1 MTRIAFLDVD
11 GTILEHGSLI
21 APSTVTAI
29 RRARANGHLVW
40 LSTGRSAGDIHPDVL
55 AIGFDGAI
63 TNGGAYATLGDDARA
78 GEQRAGAAAA
88 DVEMLVEQPMPRA
101 DVELLERY
109 FEAHGI
115 HYFLQTHGGVFASEG
130 MGAVMTAYRRE
141 RHAERAAQL
150 AEQGLTAEE
159 PLWKEPRP
167 VADVDRDAVAKAV
180 FVSPSID
187 TVAHAAGELGDGFHV
202 IPGSIPLP
210 GGSNGE
216 IGQAGVTKGSAITSV
231 LAQLGLSATDAIG
244 IGDSWNDVEMFEVVG
259 TPVAM
264 GNAPLELQKLAGRV
278 TTSVLDDGVH
288 NAFAELGLI

>member
-29 RRARANGHLVW
+29 RQARANGHQVW
-40 LSTGRSAGDIHPDVL
+40 LSTGRSAGDVHPDVL

-63 TNGGAYATLGDDARA
+63 TNGGAYATR
-78 GEQRAGAAAA
+78 GE
-88 DVEMLVEQPMPRA
+88 EMLVEQPMPRA

-159 PLWKEPRP
+159 PLWNEPRP
-167 VADVDRDAVAKAV
+167 VAEVDRDAVAKAV

-187 TVAHAAGELGDGFHV
+187 TVVHAAAELGDGFHV

-216 IGQAGVTKGSAITSV
+216 IGQAGVTKGSAITAV
-231 LAQLGLSATDAIG
+231 LAQLGLPATDAIG

-264 GNAPLELQKLAGRV
+264 GNAAPELQKLAGRV

>member
-29 RRARANGHLVW
+29 RQARANGHQVW
-40 LSTGRSAGDIHPDVL
+40 LSTGRSAGDVHPDVL

-63 TNGGAYATLGDDARA
+63 TNGGAYATR
-78 GEQRAGAAAA
+78 GE
-88 DVEMLVEQPMPRA
+88 EMLVEQPMPRA

-159 PLWKEPRP
+159 PLWNEPRP
-167 VADVDRDAVAKAV
+167 VAEVDRDAVAKAV

-187 TVAHAAGELGDGFHV
+187 TVVHAAAERGDAFHV

-231 LAQLGLSATDAIG
+231 LAQLGLPATDAIG

-264 GNAPLELQKLAGRV
+264 GNAVPELQKLAGRV

>member
-29 RRARANGHLVW
+29 RQARANGHQVW
-40 LSTGRSAGDIHPDVL
+40 LSTGRSAGDVHPDVL

-63 TNGGAYATLGDDARA
+63 TNGGAYATR
-78 GEQRAGAAAA
+78 GE
-88 DVEMLVEQPMPRA
+88 EMLVEQPMPRA

-159 PLWKEPRP
+159 PLWNEPRP
-167 VADVDRDAVAKAV
+167 VAEVDRDAVAKAV

-187 TVAHAAGELGDGFHV
+187 TVVHAAAELGDAFHV

-216 IGQAGVTKGSAITSV
+216 IGQAGVTKGSAITAV
-231 LAQLGLSATDAIG
+231 LAQLGLPATDAIG

-264 GNAPLELQKLAGRV
+264 GNAAPELQKLAGRV

>member
-11 GTILEHGSLI
+11 GTILEHGSVI
-21 APSTVTAI
+21 ADSTGPAI
-29 RRARANGHLVW
+29 RRARENGHLVW

-63 TNGGAYATLGDDARA
+63 TNGGAYAMRGD
-78 GEQRAGAAAA
+78 ELV
-88 DVEMLVEQPMPRA
+88 VERPMPRE
-101 DVELLERY
+101 DVEELERY

-115 HYFLQTHGGVFASEG
+115 HYFLQTHGGVYASDG
-130 MGAVMTAYRRE
+130 MGPVMTEYRRE
-141 RHAERAAQL
+141 RHAQRAAEL
-150 AEQGLTAEE
+150 EAQGLPPEQ
-159 PLWKEPRP
+159 PLWREPRP
-167 VADVDRDAVAKAV
+167 VSEVDRDAVAKAV
-180 FVSPSID
+180 FVSPSTD
-187 TVAHAAGELGDGFHV
+187 TVAHAAAALGDGFHV

-216 IGQAGVTKGSAITSV
+216 IGQAGVTKGSAITEVLSV
-231 LAQLGLSATDAIG
+231 LGLSAADAIG

-264 GNAPLELQKLAGRV
+264 GNAVPELQRLAGRV
-278 TTSVLDDGVH
+278 TTAVLDDGVH

>member
-11 GTILEHGSLI
+11 GTILEHGSVM
-21 APSTVTAI
+21 APSTATAI
-29 RRARANGHLVW
+29 RQARENGHLVW

-63 TNGGAYATLGDDARA
+63 TNGGAYAT
-78 GEQRAGAAAA
+78 QA
-88 DVEMLVEQPMPRA
+88 DRTLVERPLARA
-101 DVELLERY
+101 DVDTLERY

-115 HYFLQTHGGVFASEG
+115 HYFLQTHGGVFASPG
-130 MGAVMTAYRRE
+130 MGAVMNEYRRE
-141 RHAERAAQL
+141 RHAQRAAEL
-150 AEQGLTAEE
+150 EAQGLPPEQ
-159 PLWKEPRP
+159 PLWREPRP
-167 VADVDRDAVAKAV
+167 VSEVDRDAVAKAV
-180 FVSPSID
+180 FVSPSTD
-187 TVAHAAGELGDGFHV
+187 TVAHAAAELGDGFHV

-216 IGQAGVTKGSAITSV
+216 IGQAGVTKGSAITDV
-231 LAQLGLSATDAIG
+231 LAELGLSATDAIG

-264 GNAPLELQKLAGRV
+264 GNAVPELQRLAGRV
-278 TTSVLDDGVH
+278 TTAVLDDGVR

>member
-11 GTILEHGSLI
+11 GTILEHGSVM
-21 APSTVTAI
+21 APSTATAI
-29 RRARANGHLVW
+29 RRARENGHLVW

-63 TNGGAYATLGDDARA
+63 TNGGAYAT
-78 GEQRAGAAAA
+78 QA
-88 DVEMLVEQPMPRA
+88 DRTLVERPLARA
-101 DVELLERY
+101 DVDTLERY

-115 HYFLQTHGGVFASEG
+115 HYFLQTHGGVFASPG
-130 MGAVMTAYRRE
+130 MGAVMNEYRRE
-141 RHAERAAQL
+141 RHAQRAAEL
-150 AEQGLTAEE
+150 EAQGLPPEQ
-159 PLWKEPRP
+159 PLWREPRP
-167 VADVDRDAVAKAV
+167 VSEVDRDAVAKAV
-180 FVSPSID
+180 FVSPSTD
-187 TVAHAAGELGDGFHV
+187 TVAHAAAELGDGFHV

-216 IGQAGVTKGSAITSV
+216 IGQAGVTKGSAITDV
-231 LAQLGLSATDAIG
+231 LAELGLSATDAIG

-264 GNAPLELQKLAGRV
+264 GNAAPELQRLAGRV
-278 TTSVLDDGVH
+278 TTAVLDDGVH

>member
-29 RRARANGHLVW
+29 RQARANGHLVW
-40 LSTGRSAGDIHPDVL
+40 LSTGRSAGDVHPDVL

-63 TNGGAYATLGDDARA
+63 TNGGAYATRGD
-78 GEQRAGAAAA
+78 ET
-88 DVEMLVEQPMPRA
+88 LVEQPMPRA

-167 VADVDRDAVAKAV
+167 VAEVDRDAVAKAV

-187 TVAHAAGELGDGFHV
+187 TVHHAAAELGDGFHV

-216 IGQAGVTKGSAITSV
+216 IGQAGVTKGSAITAV

-264 GNAPLELQKLAGRV
+264 GNAAPELQKLAGRV
-278 TTSVLDDGVH
+278 TTTVLDDGVH

>member
-11 GTILEHGSLI
+11 GTILEHGSVI

-29 RRARANGHLVW
+29 RQARANGHLVW
-40 LSTGRSAGDIHPDVL
+40 LCTGRSAGDIHPDVL

-63 TNGGAYATLGDDARA
+63 TNGGAYATRDGETLVAR
-78 GEQRAGAAAA
+78 
-88 DVEMLVEQPMPRA
+88 PMPRA
-101 DVELLERY
+101 DVDTLERY

-115 HYFLQTHGGVFASEG
+115 HYFLQTHGGVYASAG
-130 MGAVMTAYRRE
+130 MGPVMSSYRRE
-141 RHAERAAQL
+141 RHEKRAAEL
-150 AEQGLTAEE
+150 EAQGLPPEQ
-159 PLWKEPRP
+159 PLWREPRP
-167 VADVDRDAVAKAV
+167 VSEVDRDAVAKAV

-187 TVAHAAGELGDGFHV
+187 TVAHAAEQLGDGFHV

-216 IGQAGVTKGSAITSV
+216 IGQAGVTKGSAIIEV
-231 LAQLGLSATDAIG
+231 LASLGIDAADAIG

-264 GNAPLELQKLAGRV
+264 GNAVPELQQLAGRV
-278 TTSVLDDGVH
+278 TTAVLDDGVH

>member
-29 RRARANGHLVW
+29 RQARANGHQVW
-40 LSTGRSAGDIHPDVL
+40 LSTGRSAGDVHPDVL

-63 TNGGAYATLGDDARA
+63 TNGGAYATR
-78 GEQRAGAAAA
+78 GE
-88 DVEMLVEQPMPRA
+88 EMLVEQPMPRA

-109 FEAHGI
+109 FETHGI

-167 VADVDRDAVAKAV
+167 VAEVDRDAVAKAV

-187 TVAHAAGELGDGFHV
+187 TVVHAAAELGDAFHV

-231 LAQLGLSATDAIG
+231 LAQLGLPATDAIG

-264 GNAPLELQKLAGRV
+264 GNAVPELQKLAGRV

>member
-29 RRARANGHLVW
+29 RQARANGHLVW
-40 LSTGRSAGDIHPDVL
+40 LSTGRSAGDVHPDVL

-63 TNGGAYATLGDDARA
+63 TNGGAYATR
-78 GEQRAGAAAA
+78 GEAT
-88 DVEMLVEQPMPRA
+88 LVEQPMPRA

-130 MGAVMTAYRRE
+130 MGPVMAAYRRE

-167 VADVDRDAVAKAV
+167 VAEVDRDAVAKAV

-187 TVAHAAGELGDGFHV
+187 TVHHAAAELGDGFHV

-216 IGQAGVTKGSAITSV
+216 IGQAGVTKGSAITAV

-264 GNAPLELQKLAGRV
+264 GNAAPELQKLAGRV
-278 TTSVLDDGVH
+278 TTSVLEDGVH

>member
-11 GTILEHGSLI
+11 GTILEHGSVM
-21 APSTVTAI
+21 APSTATAI
-29 RRARANGHLVW
+29 RQARENGHLVW

-63 TNGGAYATLGDDARA
+63 TNGGAYAT
-78 GEQRAGAAAA
+78 QA
-88 DVEMLVEQPMPRA
+88 DRTLVERPLARA
-101 DVELLERY
+101 DVDTLERY

-115 HYFLQTHGGVFASEG
+115 HYFLQTHGGVFASPG
-130 MGAVMTAYRRE
+130 MGAVMNEYRRE
-141 RHAERAAQL
+141 RHAQRAAEL
-150 AEQGLTAEE
+150 EAQGLPPEQ
-159 PLWKEPRP
+159 PLWREPRP
-167 VADVDRDAVAKAV
+167 VSEVDRDAVAKAV
-180 FVSPSID
+180 FVSPSTD
-187 TVAHAAGELGDGFHV
+187 TVAHAAAELGDGFHV

-216 IGQAGVTKGSAITSV
+216 IGQAGVTKGSAITDV
-231 LAQLGLSATDAIG
+231 LAELGLSATDAIG

-264 GNAPLELQKLAGRV
+264 GNAVPELQRLAGRV
-278 TTSVLDDGVH
+278 TTAVLDDGVH

>member
-29 RRARANGHLVW
+29 RQARANGHLVW
-40 LSTGRSAGDIHPDVL
+40 LSTGRSAGDVHPDVL

-63 TNGGAYATLGDDARA
+63 TNGGAYATQGD
-78 GEQRAGAAAA
+78 ET
-88 DVEMLVEQPMPRA
+88 LVEQPMPRA

-167 VADVDRDAVAKAV
+167 VAEVDRDAVAKAV

-187 TVAHAAGELGDGFHV
+187 TVAHAAAELGDGFHV

-264 GNAPLELQKLAGRV
+264 GNAAPELQKLAGRV

>member
-29 RRARANGHLVW
+29 RQARANGHLVW
-40 LSTGRSAGDIHPDVL
+40 LSTGRSAGDVHPDVL

-63 TNGGAYATLGDDARA
+63 TNGGAYATR
-78 GEQRAGAAAA
+78 GE
-88 DVEMLVEQPMPRA
+88 ETLVEQPMPRA
-101 DVELLERY
+101 GVELLERY
-109 FEAHGI
+109 FEAYGI
-115 HYFLQTHGGVFASEG
+115 HYFLQTHGGVFASDG
-130 MGAVMTAYRRE
+130 MGPVMSAYRRE

-167 VADVDRDAVAKAV
+167 VAEVDRDAVAKAV

-187 TVAHAAGELGDGFHV
+187 TVAHAAAELGDGFHV

-231 LAQLGLSATDAIG
+231 LAQLGLPATDAIG

-264 GNAPLELQKLAGRV
+264 GNAAPELQKLAGRV
-278 TTSVLDDGVH
+278 TTSVLEDGVH
-288 NAFAELGLI
+288 NAFVELGLI

>member
-29 RRARANGHLVW
+29 RQARANGHQVW
-40 LSTGRSAGDIHPDVL
+40 LSTGRSAGDVHPDVL

-63 TNGGAYATLGDDARA
+63 TNGGAYATR
-78 GEQRAGAAAA
+78 GE
-88 DVEMLVEQPMPRA
+88 EMLVEQPLPRA

-167 VADVDRDAVAKAV
+167 VAEVDRDAVAKAV

-187 TVAHAAGELGDGFHV
+187 TVAHAAAELGAAFHV

-216 IGQAGVTKGSAITSV
+216 IGQAGVTKGSRDHLGARAAG
-231 LAQLGLSATDAIG
+231 LARDGCHRHRRQLERRRDVRGRRDARRHG
-244 IGDSWNDVEMFEVVG
+244 QRGARAAEARRSGHDVG
-259 TPVAM
+259 
-264 GNAPLELQKLAGRV
+264 AG
-278 TTSVLDDGVH
+278 
-288 NAFAELGLI
+288 

>member
-29 RRARANGHLVW
+29 RQARANGHQVW
-40 LSTGRSAGDIHPDVL
+40 LSTGRSAGDVHPDVL

-63 TNGGAYATLGDDARA
+63 TNGGAYATR
-78 GEQRAGAAAA
+78 GE
-88 DVEMLVEQPMPRA
+88 EMLVEQPMPRA

-167 VADVDRDAVAKAV
+167 VAEVDRDAVAKAV

-187 TVAHAAGELGDGFHV
+187 TVVHAAAELGDAFHV

-216 IGQAGVTKGSAITSV
+216 IGQAGVTKGSAITAV
-231 LAQLGLSATDAIG
+231 LAQLGLPATEAIG

-264 GNAPLELQKLAGRV
+264 GNAAPELQKLAGRV
-278 TTSVLDDGVH
+278 TTSVLEDGVH

>member
-29 RRARANGHLVW
+29 RQARANGHLVW
-40 LSTGRSAGDIHPDVL
+40 LSTGRSAGDVHPDVL

-63 TNGGAYATLGDDARA
+63 TNGGAYATR
-78 GEQRAGAAAA
+78 GEAT
-88 DVEMLVEQPMPRA
+88 LVEQPMPRA

-130 MGAVMTAYRRE
+130 MGPVMAAYRRE

-167 VADVDRDAVAKAV
+167 VAEVDRDAVAKAV

-187 TVAHAAGELGDGFHV
+187 TVAHAAAELGDGFHV

-231 LAQLGLSATDAIG
+231 LAQLGMPATDAIG

-264 GNAPLELQKLAGRV
+264 GNAAPELQKLAGRV
-278 TTSVLDDGVH
+278 TTSVLEDGVH

>member
-29 RRARANGHLVW
+29 RQARANGHQVW

-63 TNGGAYATLGDDARA
+63 TNGGAYATRGD
-78 GEQRAGAAAA
+78 
-88 DVEMLVEQPMPRA
+88 EMLVEQPMPRA

-167 VADVDRDAVAKAV
+167 VAEVDRDAVAKAV

-187 TVAHAAGELGDGFHV
+187 TVVHAAAELGDAFHV

-231 LAQLGLSATDAIG
+231 LAQLGLPPTDAIG

-264 GNAPLELQKLAGRV
+264 GNAVPELQKLAGRV

>member
-29 RRARANGHLVW
+29 RQARANGHLVW
-40 LSTGRSAGDIHPDVL
+40 LSTGRSAGDVHPDVL

-63 TNGGAYATLGDDARA
+63 TNGGAYATR
-78 GEQRAGAAAA
+78 GEAT
-88 DVEMLVEQPMPRA
+88 LVEQPMPRA

-130 MGAVMTAYRRE
+130 MGPVMAAYRRE

-167 VADVDRDAVAKAV
+167 VAEVDRDAVAKAV

-187 TVAHAAGELGDGFHV
+187 TVAHAAAELGDGFHV

-231 LAQLGLSATDAIG
+231 LAQLGMPATDAIG

-264 GNAPLELQKLAGRV
+264 GNAAPELQKLAGRI

>member
-29 RRARANGHLVW
+29 RQARANGHQVW
-40 LSTGRSAGDIHPDVL
+40 LSTGRSAGDVHPDVL

-63 TNGGAYATLGDDARA
+63 TNGGAYATR
-78 GEQRAGAAAA
+78 GE
-88 DVEMLVEQPMPRA
+88 EMLVEQPMPRA

-167 VADVDRDAVAKAV
+167 VAEVDRDAVAKAV

-187 TVAHAAGELGDGFHV
+187 TVVHAAAELGAAFHV

-216 IGQAGVTKGSAITSV
+216 IGQAGVTKGSAITAV
-231 LAQLGLSATDAIG
+231 LAQLGLPATDAIG

-264 GNAPLELQKLAGRV
+264 GNAAPELQKLAGRV

>member
-29 RRARANGHLVW
+29 RQARANGHQVW
-40 LSTGRSAGDIHPDVL
+40 LSTGRSAGDVHPDVL

-63 TNGGAYATLGDDARA
+63 TNGGAYATR
-78 GEQRAGAAAA
+78 GE
-88 DVEMLVEQPMPRA
+88 EMLVEQPMPRA

-167 VADVDRDAVAKAV
+167 VAEVDRDAVAKAV

-187 TVAHAAGELGDGFHV
+187 TVVHAAAELGDAFHV

-216 IGQAGVTKGSAITSV
+216 IGQAGVTKGSAITAV
-231 LAQLGLSATDAIG
+231 LAQLGLPATDAIG

-264 GNAPLELQKLAGRV
+264 GNAAPELQKLAGRV

>member
-29 RRARANGHLVW
+29 RQARANGHLVW
-40 LSTGRSAGDIHPDVL
+40 LSTGRSAGDVHPDVL

-63 TNGGAYATLGDDARA
+63 TNGGAYATRGD
-78 GEQRAGAAAA
+78 ET
-88 DVEMLVEQPMPRA
+88 LVEQPMPRA

-167 VADVDRDAVAKAV
+167 VAEVDRDAVAKAV

-187 TVAHAAGELGDGFHV
+187 TVAHAAAELGDGFHV

-264 GNAPLELQKLAGRV
+264 GNAAPELQKLAGRV

>member
-11 GTILEHGSLI
+11 GTILEHGSVI
-21 APSTVTAI
+21 APSTVSAV
-29 RRARANGHLVW
+29 RRARENGHLVW
-40 LSTGRSAGDIHPDVL
+40 LCTGRSAGDIHPDVL

-63 TNGGAYATLGDDARA
+63 TNGGAYATLDD
-78 GEQRAGAAAA
+78 
-88 DVEMLVEQPMPRA
+88 DLVVDRPLPRA
-101 DVELLERY
+101 DVETLEAY

-115 HYFLQTHGGVFASEG
+115 HYFLQTHGGVYASEG
-130 MGAVMTAYRRE
+130 MGPVMTEYRRE
-141 RHAERAAQL
+141 RHERRTAELAAQGL
-150 AEQGLTAEE
+150 PPEQ
-159 PLWKEPRP
+159 PLWREPRP
-167 VADVDRDAVAKAV
+167 VSEVDRDAVAKAV
-180 FVSPSID
+180 FVSPSTD
-187 TVAHAAGELGDGFHV
+187 TIVHASAALGDGFHV

-216 IGQAGVTKGSAITSV
+216 IGQSGVTKGSAISEV
-231 LAQLGLSATDAIG
+231 LAHLDLSAADAIG

-264 GNAPLELQKLAGRV
+264 GNAVPELQHLAGRV

>member
-11 GTILEHGSLI
+11 GTILEHGSTI
-21 APSTVTAI
+21 APSTVTAV

-40 LSTGRSAGDIHPDVL
+40 LCTGRSAGDIHPDVR

-63 TNGGAYATLGDDARA
+63 TNGGAYATRGEEPGDDALIVA
-78 GEQRAGAAAA
+78 H
-88 DVEMLVEQPMPRA
+88 PMPRA
-101 DVELLERY
+101 DVEAVERY

-115 HYFLQTHGGVFASEG
+115 HYFLQTHGGVYASEG
-130 MGAVMTAYRRE
+130 MGPVMTAYRRE
-141 RHAERAAQL
+141 RHDKRAAEL
-150 AEQGLTAEE
+150 KAQGLPPEQ
-159 PLWKEPRP
+159 PLWREPRP
-167 VADVDRDAVAKAV
+167 VAEVDRDAVAKAV

-187 TVAHAAGELGDGFHV
+187 TVTHAAQELGDSFHV

-216 IGQAGVTKGSAITSV
+216 IGQAGVTKGSAITEV
-231 LAQLGLSATDAIG
+231 LTLLGIEATDAIG

-264 GNAPLELQKLAGRV
+264 GNAVPELQRLAGRV
-278 TTSVLDDGVH
+278 TSAVLDDGVH

>member
-29 RRARANGHLVW
+29 RQARANGHQVW
-40 LSTGRSAGDIHPDVL
+40 LSTGRSAGDVHPDVL

-63 TNGGAYATLGDDARA
+63 TNGGAYATR
-78 GEQRAGAAAA
+78 GE
-88 DVEMLVEQPMPRA
+88 EMLVEQPMPRA

-167 VADVDRDAVAKAV
+167 VAEVDRDAVAKAV

-187 TVAHAAGELGDGFHV
+187 TVVHAAAELGDAFHV

-231 LAQLGLSATDAIG
+231 LAQLGLPPTDAIG

-264 GNAPLELQKLAGRV
+264 GNAVPELQKLAGRV
-278 TTSVLDDGVH
+278 TTSVLENGVH

>member
-29 RRARANGHLVW
+29 RQARANGHQVW
-40 LSTGRSAGDIHPDVL
+40 LSTGRSAGDVHPDVL

-63 TNGGAYATLGDDARA
+63 TNGGAYATR
-78 GEQRAGAAAA
+78 GE
-88 DVEMLVEQPMPRA
+88 EMLVEQPMPRA

-167 VADVDRDAVAKAV
+167 VAEVDRDTVAKAV

-187 TVAHAAGELGDGFHV
+187 TVVHAAAELGDAFHV

-216 IGQAGVTKGSAITSV
+216 IGQAGVTKGSAITAV
-231 LAQLGLSATDAIG
+231 LAQLGLPATDAIG

-264 GNAPLELQKLAGRV
+264 GNAVPELQKLAGRV

>member
-11 GTILEHGSLI
+11 GTILEHGSVM
-21 APSTVTAI
+21 APSTATAI
-29 RRARANGHLVW
+29 HKARANGHLVW

-63 TNGGAYATLGDDARA
+63 TNGGAYATRAAGPDA
-78 GEQRAGAAAA
+78 
-88 DVEMLVEQPMPRA
+88 VETLVERPMPRA
-101 DVELLERY
+101 DVDTLERY

-115 HYFLQTHGGVFASEG
+115 HYFLQTHGGVYASAG
-130 MGAVMTAYRRE
+130 MGAVMGEYRRE
-141 RHAERAAQL
+141 RHERRAAEL
-150 AEQGLTAEE
+150 EAQGLPPEQ
-159 PLWKEPRP
+159 PLWREPRP
-167 VADVDRDAVAKAV
+167 VSEVDRAAVAKAV
-180 FVSPSID
+180 FVSPSTD
-187 TVAHAAGELGDGFHV
+187 TVVHAAAALGDGFHV

-216 IGQAGVTKGSAITSV
+216 IGQAGVTKGSAITEV
-231 LAQLGLSATDAIG
+231 LAELGIEAADAIG

-264 GNAPLELQKLAGRV
+264 GNAEPELQKLAGRV
-278 TTSVLDDGVH
+278 TTAVLDDGVH

>member
-29 RRARANGHLVW
+29 RQARANGHQVW
-40 LSTGRSAGDIHPDVL
+40 LSTGRSAGDVHPDVL

-63 TNGGAYATLGDDARA
+63 TNGGAYATR
-78 GEQRAGAAAA
+78 GE
-88 DVEMLVEQPMPRA
+88 EMLVEQPMPRA

-150 AEQGLTAEE
+150 AEQGLPAEE
-159 PLWKEPRP
+159 PLWNEPRP
-167 VADVDRDAVAKAV
+167 VAEVDRDAVAKAV

-187 TVAHAAGELGDGFHV
+187 TVVHAAAALGDAFHV

-216 IGQAGVTKGSAITSV
+216 IGQAGVTKGSAITAV
-231 LAQLGLSATDAIG
+231 LAQLGLPATDAIG

-264 GNAPLELQKLAGRV
+264 GNAAPELQKLAGRV

>member
-29 RRARANGHLVW
+29 RQARANGHLVW
-40 LSTGRSAGDIHPDVL
+40 LSTGRSAGDVHPDVL

-63 TNGGAYATLGDDARA
+63 TNGGAYATRGD
-78 GEQRAGAAAA
+78 
-88 DVEMLVEQPMPRA
+88 EMLVEQPMPRA

-150 AEQGLTAEE
+150 AAEGLTAEE

-167 VADVDRDAVAKAV
+167 VAEVDRDAVAKAV

-187 TVAHAAGELGDGFHV
+187 TVAHAAAELGDGFHV

-216 IGQAGVTKGSAITSV
+216 IGQAGVTKGSAITAV
-231 LAQLGLSATDAIG
+231 LAELGLPATDAIG

-264 GNAPLELQKLAGRV
+264 GNAAPELQKLAGRV
-278 TTSVLDDGVH
+278 TTSVLEDGVH